1 MRIVLVDWEDAT
13 TLDYSTNT
21 ESIKKE
27 EGVKASTV
35 GFLID
40 EGKKYVRVA
49 MITFE
54 NPEIPRNSKYFNHK
68 YIQIIPRSL
77 VKKITVLAEAFE

>member
-1 MRIVLVDWEDAT
+1 MKIVLVDWEDAT
-13 TLDYSTNT
+13 TLDYSTSA
-21 ESIKKE
+21 EAVKE
-27 EGVKASTV
+27 HEGIKASTV

-40 EGKKYVRVA
+40 EGKEYVKVA

-54 NPEIPRNSKYFNHK
+54 NPDVPKNSKYFNHK

-77 VKKITVLAEAFE
+77 VKKMTVLAEVFE